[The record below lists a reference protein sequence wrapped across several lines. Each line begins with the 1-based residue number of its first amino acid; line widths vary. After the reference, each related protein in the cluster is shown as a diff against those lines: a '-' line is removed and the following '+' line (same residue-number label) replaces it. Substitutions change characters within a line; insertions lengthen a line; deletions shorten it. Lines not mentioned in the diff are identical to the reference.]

1 MKNDHTLIIG
11 GGIVGASLALKL
23 AQAKRPVTLVDARPK
38 RDDAHWQDKLSQRD
52 ARVYALSLA
61 SIGLLTDIGVWQK
74 IAISERKADYSQ
86 MQVWQLNGIG
96 ELKFG
101 DDCADNK
108 STDNKSTGNKGTDN
122 NATGNNEK
130 GNEGS
135 DTPKLLGSMVEPTV
149 IEYALWQR
157 LFEDDV
163 SDYLTV
169 IAGHKVMQM
178 DWLGSEQGYRI
189 TLDNETA
196 IEANLLV
203 GSDGRGS
210 FVRRQAGIELD
221 TLDYKQTAIC
231 CAIQTAKPHQATA
244 RQAMLPTGTLALLPL
259 ADITDEDKVNPQ
271 HWQSVVWT
279 LPRNQALE
287 LEIQEPRIIADKL
300 AAASTYELGAINQIE
315 SIASFPLMAQQA
327 RNYVADNLVLIGD
340 AAHGVHPL
348 AGQGLNLG
356 MLDVQALSDQ
366 LERDFARSGGKLW
379 GANQTLRTYE
389 RMRRP
394 HNSLMM
400 HSFSALNWLF
410 AGEFAQLRPIQQ
422 LRNEGM
428 SRVSKIKPLMRLFA
442 KQASGV

>member
-1 MKNDHTLIIG
+1 MNNNHTLIIG

-23 AQAKRPVTLVDARPK
+23 AQAQQPVTLIDARPTRSDNDWK
-38 RDDAHWQDKLSQRD
+38 DILSLRD

-61 SIGLLTDIGVWQK
+61 SIALLNDIGVWQK
-74 IAISERKADYSQ
+74 ISTSNRKADYSQ
-86 MQVWQLNGIG
+86 MQVWQRDGIG
-96 ELKFG
+96 ELLFG
-101 DDCADNK
+101 DDRSSSDNGDAK
-108 STDNKSTGNKGTDN
+108 VDSHIN
-122 NATGNNEK
+122 NAA
-130 GNEGS
+130 
-135 DTPKLLGSMVEPTV
+135 PKLLGSMVEPAV

-157 LFEDDV
+157 LLDDDI
-163 SDYLTV
+163 SAYMTV
-169 IAGHKVMQM
+169 ISGQKVVEM
-178 DWLGSEQGYRI
+178 DWLGSQRGYRVS
-189 TLDNETA
+189 LDNETV

-221 TLDYKQTAIC
+221 TLDYNQTAIC

-259 ADITDEDKVNPQ
+259 ADITDEDKANPQ

-287 LEIQEPRIIADKL
+287 LAIESPRIIADKL
-300 AAASTYELGAINQIE
+300 AAASGYELGAIQQIE
-315 SIASFPLMAQQA
+315 SIASFPLAAQQA
-327 RNYVADNLVLIGD
+327 RRYVADNLVLIGD

-356 MLDVQALSDQ
+356 MLDVQALSAQ
-366 LERDFARSGGKLW
+366 LIHDFVRSGGISW
-379 GANQTLRTYE
+379 GANQTLRAYE
-389 RMRRP
+389 RTRRP

-410 AGEFAQLRPIQQ
+410 AGELAQRRPVQQ
-422 LRNEGM
+422 LRSEGM
-428 SRVSKIKPLMRLFA
+428 YRVSKIKPLMRLFT
-442 KQASGV
+442 KQASGI